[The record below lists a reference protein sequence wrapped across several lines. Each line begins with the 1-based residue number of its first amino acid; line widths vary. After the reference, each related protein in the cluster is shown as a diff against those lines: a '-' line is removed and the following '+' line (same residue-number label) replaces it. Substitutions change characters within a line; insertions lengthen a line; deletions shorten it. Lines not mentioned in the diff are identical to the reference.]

1 MNSIY
6 DGSYMG
12 YIGIPFNTIKRKCAA
27 MTWTTGEL
35 TTVVFN
41 DVKSQEIPVRPC
53 GSQSHTESDRN
64 TRNPYITDMNS
75 IYDESYMGL

>member
-12 YIGIPFNTIKRKCAA
+12 YIETPFNTIERKCAA

-35 TTVVFN
+35 ITVVFN
-41 DVKSQEIPVRPC
+41 DVK
-53 GSQSHTESDRN
+53 
-64 TRNPYITDMNS
+64 
-75 IYDESYMGL
+75 

>member
-12 YIGIPFNTIKRKCAA
+12 HIGIPFNTIERKCAA

-35 TTVVFN
+35 ITVVFN
-41 DVKSQEIPVRPC
+41 DVKRGINGTIFKRLAGTTQIMIDILE
-53 GSQSHTESDRN
+53 
-64 TRNPYITDMNS
+64 
-75 IYDESYMGL
+75 LL

>member
-12 YIGIPFNTIKRKCAA
+12 CIVITFNTNERRCAA
-27 MTWTTGEL
+27 MTGTTGEL
-35 TTVVFN
+35 ITVVFN

-53 GSQSHTESDRN
+53 GSQSDTESD
-64 TRNPYITDMNS
+64 
-75 IYDESYMGL
+75 